1 MAPIASEIILP
12 NAVEAMDVYEANQ
25 IICDHVIS
33 YLTEINGTLEGTPF
47 KVAYRTRNEFILY
60 VLANLQYE
68 GNDVC
73 YRMIRALDEMT
84 LMKVLSRI
92 EGDKNKL
99 MNLKQTGCVLDD
111 LATQIKQSLEKFIK
125 ILTLR
130 IMRNLS
136 TTTGIKSPYLYVS

>member
-1 MAPIASEIILP
+1 
-12 NAVEAMDVYEANQ
+12 MDVYEANQ

-99 MNLKQTGCVLDD
+99 MNLKQTGALVC
-111 LATQIKQSLEKFIK
+111 
-125 ILTLR
+125 
-130 IMRNLS
+130 
-136 TTTGIKSPYLYVS
+136 